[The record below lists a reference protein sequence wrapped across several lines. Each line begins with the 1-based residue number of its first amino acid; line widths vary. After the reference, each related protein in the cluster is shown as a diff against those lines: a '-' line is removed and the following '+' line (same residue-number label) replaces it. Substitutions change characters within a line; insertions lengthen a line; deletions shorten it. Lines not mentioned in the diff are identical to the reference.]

1 MHLVNTL
8 NSLSN
13 HPDKLKWDQ
22 KYLATT
28 KTNFLPHPILDELT
42 KLSLPAAPILELA
55 CGLSGNV
62 LSLASLGYSVIGI
75 DISEVA
81 LELLAKA
88 AREKNLESKITLL
101 QADLSRWQAKKNS
114 FALVLGLKYWEKS
127 CFLSACGSVIK
138 GGFIAWETFSQK
150 HLCYHPCFRSE
161 WCLENDEPRKY
172 LPKNFSILIEQDID
186 NGQTSTR
193 RLIAKHY

>member
-1 MHLVNTL
+1 MRLVNTL

-28 KTNFLPHPILDELT
+28 KINFLPHPILDELT
-42 KLSLPAAPILELA
+42 KLSLPTAPVLELA

-62 LSLASLGYSVIGI
+62 LSLASLGYNVVAV

-81 LELLAKA
+81 LELIAKTA
-88 AREKNLESKITLL
+88 KEKNLESKITLL
-101 QADLSRWQAKKNS
+101 QADLSHWQAEKTS
-114 FALVLGLKYWEKS
+114 FALVLGLKYWDKS
-127 CFLSACGSVIK
+127 CFLSACQSVIK
-138 GGFIAWETFSQK
+138 GGFIAWETFNQK
-150 HLCYHPCFRSE
+150 HLCYHPSFRSE
-161 WCLENDEPRKY
+161 WCLESDEPRKY

-186 NGQTSTR
+186 NGQNATR

>member
-1 MHLVNTL
+1 MFLVNTF

-28 KTNFLPHPILDELT
+28 KTNFLPHPILNELT
-42 KLSLPAAPILELA
+42 NLSLPAAPILELA

-62 LSLASLGYSVIGI
+62 LALASLGYNVVAV

-81 LELLAKA
+81 VQLLAKMA
-88 AREKNLESKITLL
+88 KEKNLESKITLL
-101 QADLSRWQAKKNS
+101 QADLATWQPKKNS

-127 CFLSACGSVIK
+127 CFLSACESVVK
-138 GGFIAWETFSQK
+138 GGFIAWETFNQR
-150 HLCYHPCFRSE
+150 HLCYHPCFHSK

-172 LPKNFSILIEQDID
+172 LPKNFSILTDQDID
-186 NGQTSTR
+186 NGQTSTH